1 MKIPFFSRKKSSSG
15 KTVGSVKVDFKVDDQ
30 KEFEKYVK
38 YLSHPFHIMWRN
50 FLAGTFH
57 GLGFILGTALFLT
70 ILGYILN
77 SILGELPFFSD
88 LAEAINIWLQST
100 LENSQ

>member
-1 MKIPFFSRKKSSSG
+1 MKLPSLFKKNGSG
-15 KTVGSVKVDFKVDDQ
+15 KVIATIDLKVDS
-30 KEFEKYVK
+30 EKDFRNYLK

-70 ILGYILN
+70 LLGYILN